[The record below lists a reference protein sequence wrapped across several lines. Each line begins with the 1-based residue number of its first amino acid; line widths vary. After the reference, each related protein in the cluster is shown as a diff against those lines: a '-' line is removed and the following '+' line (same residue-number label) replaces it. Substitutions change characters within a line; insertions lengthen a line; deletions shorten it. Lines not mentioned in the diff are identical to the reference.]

1 MHLAITDLL
10 QTVYK
15 KCNNVHKTQNR
26 SIEYM
31 YSIQENVNL
40 YIKKKKKIDHWV
52 LHTRKCKNVHIYVI
66 MKKAQLKTVYIHTQ
80 DNVKKKIH

>member
-1 MHLAITDLL
+1 MKMHLAITDLL

-40 YIKKKKKIDHWV
+40 YIKKKKKIDH
-52 LHTRKCKNVHIYVI
+52 
-66 MKKAQLKTVYIHTQ
+66 
-80 DNVKKKIH
+80 